1 MLTPL
6 STASPVS
13 ASVSHGQRGIE
24 NVKMLQWCLT
34 LAPLGNRNV
43 FVERVRDQHVS
54 PSICLLSHWVGQLL
68 MPQLHA
74 GIRSL
79 ICLCAGYHGDLHF
92 ISLQKAISPD
102 YGLCR
107 CEDEATP

>member
-6 STASPVS
+6 SAVSPVS
-13 ASVSHGQRGIE
+13 ASASHRQRGIE
-24 NVKMLQWCLT
+24 IQWCLT

-54 PSICLLSHWVGQLL
+54 PSICLLSHWGGQLL

-74 GIRSL
+74 AIRSL
-79 ICLCAGYHGDLHF
+79 ICLCAGYHGDVHF
-92 ISLQKAISPD
+92 ISLQKVTPPD